1 MAKVFITG
9 SSDGL
14 GLMAARIL
22 IQQAHQVVLH
32 GRNPERAEAA
42 LDAAPGAA
50 HAVFGDLS
58 EVEET
63 WRVADQVNVLGR
75 FDAGIHNA
83 GVGYR
88 EPRRID
94 TPSGASHVFAINV
107 LAPYILIALIER
119 PDRLIY
125 LSSGMHHRVR
135 PRLND
140 MLSGPRGAGRARR
153 PTPRASSTTWRSPS
167 LSPGFG
173 RKSYPM
179 RSSPDGC
186 RPRWA
191 AQARRTI
198 CAKPLRTRNMLHRP

>member
-14 GLMAARIL
+14 GLMAAMIL

-32 GRNPERAEAA
+32 RRNPERAEAA

-63 WRVADQVNVLGR
+63 RRVADQVNALGR
-75 FDAGIHNA
+75 FDAVIHNA

-119 PDRLIY
+119 P
-125 LSSGMHHRVR
+125 
-135 PRLND
+135 
-140 MLSGPRGAGRARR
+140 
-153 PTPRASSTTWRSPS
+153 
-167 LSPGFG
+167 
-173 RKSYPM
+173 
-179 RSSPDGC
+179 
-186 RPRWA
+186 
-191 AQARRTI
+191 
-198 CAKPLRTRNMLHRP
+198 

>member
-22 IQQAHQVVLH
+22 IQQGHQVVLH
-32 GRNPERAEAA
+32 GRNPECAETA

-63 WRVADQVNVLGR
+63 RRVADQVNALSR
-75 FDAGIHNA
+75 FDAVIHNA

-107 LAPYILIALIER
+107 LAPYILTALIER

-125 LSSGMHHRVR
+125 LIPAFETADSGGFSRRAEFDSMRCVDSNGGALDER
-135 PRLND
+135 GGD
-140 MLSGPRGAGRARR
+140 YASGVHGGGAPVA
-153 PTPRASSTTWRSPS
+153 
-167 LSPGFG
+167 
-173 RKSYPM
+173 
-179 RSSPDGC
+179 
-186 RPRWA
+186 
-191 AQARRTI
+191 
-198 CAKPLRTRNMLHRP
+198 